1 MIEAN
6 VSVGQFSNGEIRI
19 DPTQI
24 QAGNGTAHPQLIVPM
39 KLSFSKIEHTREYIP
54 IFVVLGVQG
63 ALILG
68 SDSSKIADSVP
79 IFEPL
84 EVSNNRNVYSTYYLE
99 FPLDPHR
106 VRVIEASRRGNMSLR
121 FRFQLLIAHYK
132 TILLQKNDAPE
143 PQNLVARYERITQPE
158 IHLEISQSHWVNRV
172 IPALGLGEY
181 FLIEIPKGRKTIPAA
196 WDYLEKASAAFR
208 NWNSKEVY
216 GNCRELGVL
225 IDQSIK
231 DKFGSND
238 FTYSIRWRRAYSGFA
253 DLASWSLHLED
264 LKKSPKYSP
273 DTVQTNKS
281 DAEHLLLRT
290 QALLKYAEE
299 ILED

>member
-1 MIEAN
+1 MAEAR
-6 VSVGQFSNGEIRI
+6 VSIGQLSNGEIQI
-19 DPTQI
+19 DPTQVR
-24 QAGNGTAHPQLIVPM
+24 AGNGTAYPEFIVPIE
-39 KLSFSKIEHTREYIP
+39 LSFSKIEYTRNSTP
-54 IFVVLGVQG
+54 NFVVLSIQST
-63 ALILG
+63 LFLN
-68 SDSSKIADSVP
+68 SDPNKIADSIPV
-79 IFEPL
+79 FEPL
-84 EVSNNRNVYSTYYLE
+84 EFINNDAASRSYNLE

-106 VRVIEASRRGNMSLR
+106 IRVIEASRRGNMRLRLR
-121 FRFQLLIAHYK
+121 FKVLAARYE
-132 TILLQKNDAPE
+132 TILLQRGDKQE
-143 PQNLVARYERITQPE
+143 PQNLIARYERVTQPE
-158 IHLEISQSHWVNRV
+158 IHLEISQSHWVNQV
-172 IPALGLGEY
+172 IPTLGLGEY
-181 FLIEIPKGRKTIPAA
+181 FLIEIPKGRKTVLAA

-216 GNCRELGVL
+216 ANCRELGVL

-231 DKFGSND
+231 DKFGPND
-238 FTYSIRWRRAYSGFA
+238 FAYSIRWRRAYNGFA